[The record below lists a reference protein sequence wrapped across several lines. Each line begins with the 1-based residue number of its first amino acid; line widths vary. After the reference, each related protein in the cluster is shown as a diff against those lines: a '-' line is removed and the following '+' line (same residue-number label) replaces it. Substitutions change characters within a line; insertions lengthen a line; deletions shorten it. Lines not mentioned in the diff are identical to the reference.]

1 MHDSTYWKDE
11 QTSRNFRRLELFSY
25 APPFRG
31 KEFKLFLEL
40 FLQFLPR
47 FIFLMNS

>member
-40 FLQFLPR
+40 FYNFYRDLF
-47 FIFLMNS
+47 F